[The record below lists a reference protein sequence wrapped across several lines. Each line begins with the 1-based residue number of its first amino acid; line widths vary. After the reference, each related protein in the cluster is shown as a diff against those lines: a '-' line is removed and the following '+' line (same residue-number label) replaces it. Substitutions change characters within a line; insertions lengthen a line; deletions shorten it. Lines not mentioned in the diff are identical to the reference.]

1 MILPPMMKDTYD
13 DRDSD
18 CQMAL
23 DVTLKQVIDNAETA
37 GWKRIEVMTAIINL
51 AINFLAAEAK
61 NGRTDFRIAQALGRV
76 EH

>member
-1 MILPPMMKDTYD
+1 MILPPMMKGIYD

-23 DVTLKQVIDNAETA
+23 DVTLKRMIDNAETA
-37 GWKRIEVMTAIINL
+37 GWKRVEVMTAIINL

-61 NGRTDFRIAQALGRV
+61 NMRTDFRIAQALGRI